1 MNPPVLIRFFVLAFA
16 LSGAALP
23 AHAQSAP
30 AAAPLPAPDLS
41 GEVDLPA
48 ALRYALGHNFSILQ
62 ARESIKQEEGVIVE
76 TMGAVLP
83 NVTAASQ
90 YQDTSERL
98 QVRFPGQPAE
108 KTQAWSI
115 TLEATQ
121 ALFAGGKFNAAI
133 HGAKAL
139 RQAALY
145 QMQSAINDAL
155 LDVRTKFYAVLLN
168 QEQIKVQEEN
178 LGLLEQQARD
188 AKARYDAGS
197 GSHYDLLS
205 AQVALANGQ
214 PPLIQARN
222 NYRIA
227 LEQLRQSLGLVSAE
241 RPLQLAGTLG
251 HPAEQFDLESALSSA
266 RTNRPELLRYAQLQT
281 AQEQN
286 VKVARADY
294 WPSLNAFGGYR
305 VMNNPLASGLGTTQ
319 DGWLFGVQSNWAV
332 FDGRATAGR
341 VAQAKSQ
348 VEQARLTL
356 LDEELSVE
364 VEVRQAYSSFEEAS
378 ELVNATAKTVEQ
390 AEEALREARIR
401 YTAGTI
407 AQLDVLNAQVQ
418 LTTARTNLVQADY
431 NYEVAVAALRRAM
444 GVADRFQLRD

>member
-1 MNPPVLIRFFVLAFA
+1 MKILLRRFLPPA
-16 LSGAALP
+16 LAALLSALTLRAQTTVP
-23 AHAQSAP
+23 ADNASL
-30 AAAPLPAPDLS
+30 LPA
-41 GEVDLPA
+41 EVDLPA

-62 ARESIKQEEGVIVE
+62 ARESIKEQEGVIVE
-76 TMGAVLP
+76 TMAAVLP
-83 NVTAASQ
+83 GVAVNSQ
-90 YQDTSERL
+90 YGDTSSRL
-98 QVRFPGQPAE
+98 QVKFPGQPAE
-108 KTQAWSI
+108 NNQAWSI

-121 ALFAGGKFNAAI
+121 ALFAGGKFSAAI

-145 QMQSAINDAL
+145 QMQGAINDAL
-155 LDVRTKFYAVLLN
+155 LDVRTKFYEVLLN

-178 LGLLEQQARD
+178 LALLEQQARD
-188 AKARYDAGS
+188 AQSRYDAGT
-197 GSHYDLLS
+197 GAHYDLLS

-227 LEQLRQSLGLVSAE
+227 LEQLRQSLGLVSSGSSA
-241 RPLQLAGTLG
+241 PLQLTGSLD
-251 HPAEQFDLESALSSA
+251 HPPEQFDLESALAAA
-266 RTNRPELLRYAQLQT
+266 RTNRPELLRYAQLQA

-294 WPSLNAFGGYR
+294 WPTLSAFGGYR
-305 VMNNPLASGLGTTQ
+305 VINNPLVTDLGSTK
-319 DGWLFGVQSNWAV
+319 DGWLLGVQSSWAV

-356 LDEELSVE
+356 LDEQLTVE

-378 ELVNATAKTVEQ
+378 ELVKASAKTVEQ
-390 AEEALREARIR
+390 AQEALREARIR
-401 YTAGTI
+401 YSAGTI

-431 NYEVAVAALRRAM
+431 NYEVAVATLRRAM
-444 GVADRFQLRD
+444 GVADKFELRD